1 MRLRVGLVIGFATG
15 YVFGAK
21 AGRER
26 YEQIRRAWNAFVGNP
41 TVQRVAERSR
51 ELAGEA
57 GRKGVE
63 AVQQGVGRA
72 AGSVRT
78 RLHGDGELPV
88 DVGP

>member
-15 YVFGAK
+15 YVLGAK

-26 YEQIRRAWNAFVGNP
+26 YEQMRRAWNAFVGNP

-57 GRKGVE
+57 GRKGVT
-63 AVQQGVGRA
+63 AVQHGVGRA
-72 AGSVRT
+72 TGSVRA
-78 RLHGDGELPV
+78 RLHGNGELPA

>member
-1 MRLRVGLVIGFATG
+1 MRFRVGLVIGFGAG
-15 YVFGAK
+15 YVLGAQ

-26 YEQIRRAWNAFVGNP
+26 YEQIRRAWNAFLGNP
-41 TVQRVAERSR
+41 AVQRVAERSR

-57 GRKGVE
+57 GRKGFE
-63 AVQQGVGRA
+63 AVQHGVGRA
-72 AGSVRT
+72 TGSVRT